1 MIKNNQKLLNTFHV
15 VIDALAIIFSYVAA
29 WYIRFRSGIFEMAPW
44 YLSVNE
50 YMRVLVFLVP
60 EYLLLYYIFQLYTP
74 KRVQGRRLE
83 AWRIIQAN
91 VIGLMTFILLL
102 YLARESDFSRTMMFI
117 FFCVNV
123 FVEVVG
129 RNILREELRNI
140 RKKGY
145 NQKHIL
151 LVGYSRAAEQYVDRI
166 RANPEWGYIV
176 RGILADNKPRGTE
189 YRGVKVLGRTENLSI
204 VLPENKLDEIVIT
217 LGLAEYHKLE
227 HIVGMCEKSGVHTK
241 FIPDYNNIIPTKPY
255 TEDLVG
261 LPVVN
266 IRHVP
271 LSNALNALLKRGV
284 DLVGA
289 VTALIL
295 FSPVMAVTAAIIK
308 LTSPGPL
315 IFKQERIGF
324 QNKPFLMYKFRS
336 MVVQD
341 EKKEK
346 GEWTTPDDP
355 RVTRFGKFI
364 RKTSID
370 ELPQLFNV
378 LKGNMSMVGPRP
390 ERPQFVEKFSEEI
403 PRYRVKHQVR
413 PGLTGWAQVNGYRG
427 DTSIRRRIEF
437 DLYYIENWT
446 LGFDLKI
453 IFLTFFKGFVNK
465 NAY

>member
-427 DTSIRRRIEF
+427 DTSIRKRIEY